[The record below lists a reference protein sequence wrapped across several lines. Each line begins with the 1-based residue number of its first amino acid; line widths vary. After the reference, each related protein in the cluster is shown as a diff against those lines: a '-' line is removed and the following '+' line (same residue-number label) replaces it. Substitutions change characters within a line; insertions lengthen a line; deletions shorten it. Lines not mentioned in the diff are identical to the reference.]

1 MPDEDLLTLA
11 DRVVR
16 SYWDGSDKTRINL
29 REAMTDLRSA
39 VNEEL
44 NRRAKE
50 ATQRIERP

>member
-29 REAMTDLRSA
+29 RDAMADLRVQ